1 MSASPRIVDKLRN
14 YEYEESGCG
23 GAVGDIYAL
32 IHRIAELEE
41 EIDDLMIKAGESDVW
56 RGRYYAL
63 LEECEA
69 SRPLSRG
76 VPE

>member
-1 MSASPRIVDKLRN
+1 MSVPTQIVDRIGTYW
-14 YEYEESGCG
+14 YEKNGCE

-32 IHRIAELEE
+32 IHRIADLEE
-41 EIDDLMIKAGESDVW
+41 EIDDLRIQASEADAW

-69 SRPLSRG
+69 SRPPSQE
-76 VPE
+76 VTE

>member
-1 MSASPRIVDKLRN
+1 MSAPTRIVDKLRN
-14 YEYEESGCG
+14 YEYEKSGCE

-32 IHRIAELEE
+32 IHRIADLEE
-41 EIDDLMIKAGESDVW
+41 EIDDLRIKVSESDAW

-69 SRPLSRG
+69 SRPPSQK
-76 VPE
+76 VDE

>member
-1 MSASPRIVDKLRN
+1 MSAPSSILEKLRN
-14 YEYEESGCG
+14 YEYEKNGCG

-32 IHRIAELEE
+32 IHHIAALEE
-41 EIDDLMIKAGESDVW
+41 EIYDLEIAASEADSW

-69 SRPLSRG
+69 SRPTSQG
-76 VPE
+76 VAE

>member
-1 MSASPRIVDKLRN
+1 MSAPSSILEKLRD
-14 YEYEESGCG
+14 YEYEKNGCG

-41 EIDDLMIKAGESDVW
+41 EIDYLKIKAGESDAW

-63 LEECEA
+63 LEECES
-69 SRPLSRG
+69 SRSPSRE
-76 VPE
+76 VAE